1 MCSEVGRRLLCG
13 YIPENQLLQHTY
25 MGESPYDARVL
36 TTKLVLQTIDIFLKL
51 KSDLTSFNEKLISK
65 YEYIQIAGNLRNDL
79 SRINK
84 IAKKSPYIRLF
95 ITAKIF

>member
-13 YIPENQLLQHTY
+13 YIPENQHLKHAY
-25 MGESPYDARVL
+25 MGESPYDTRVL

-51 KSDLTSFNEKLISK
+51 KSELTSFNEKLISK
-65 YEYIQIAGNLRNDL
+65 YEYMQIAGNLRNDL

-84 IAKKSPYIRLF
+84 IAKKSPYIRY
-95 ITAKIF
+95 